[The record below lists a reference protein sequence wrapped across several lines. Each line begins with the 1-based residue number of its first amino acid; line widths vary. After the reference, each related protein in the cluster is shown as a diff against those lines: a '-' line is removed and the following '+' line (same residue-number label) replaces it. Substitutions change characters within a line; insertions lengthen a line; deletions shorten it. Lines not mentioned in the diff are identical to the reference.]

1 MGAGMT
7 QDWKRKPL
15 GIAVVDQ
22 TKDGG
27 LAIHHVTVNDE
38 PISLSGIWYFANPT
52 VEDVTPRLAHW
63 IVSGTR
69 DGMELV
75 EKLLGE
81 QIPNAD
87 LAGLVMACQAAQAE
101 LEARWQQAKEDEPTK
116 RKNLVSL
123 GAPKWPVITE
133 DGQAAEFLKRVGIV
147 AYSGDPDSQL
157 NDILALAKL
166 TKYILESWDNL
177 ETERRSRNYMN
188 DGEDDRE
195 RRLFPKAW
203 AEVNTPWWPKT
214 TD

>member
-1 MGAGMT
+1 MA
-7 QDWKRKPL
+7 QDWKSKPL

-27 LAIHHVTVNDE
+27 LAIHHVTVNEE
-38 PISLSGIWYFANPT
+38 PVSLSGIWYFPEPT
-52 VEDVTPRLAHW
+52 AEEVAPRLAHW

-81 QIPNAD
+81 QLPNAD
-87 LAGLVMACQAAQAE
+87 LAGLVAACQEAQEE
-101 LEARWQQAKEDEPTK
+101 LEARWQQAKEDEPTM
-116 RKNLVSL
+116 RKNLTPL

-147 AYSGDPDSQL
+147 SYSHGPDSQM
-157 NDILALAKL
+157 DDVLALAKL

-177 ETERRSRNYMN
+177 ETERRSRGYMN
-188 DGEDDRE
+188 DGEVDRE
-195 RRLFPKAW
+195 RRFFPLAWATANKPWRPKA
-203 AEVNTPWWPKT
+203 AV
-214 TD
+214 